1 MSVSISI
8 PGPLRCY
15 VDHAAELEFA
25 AGPLQTMLAHM
36 GQEYPALKVRL
47 LRPDGTLMAHLAVA
61 MRGQLV
67 PATTISD
74 TIVPDGELLEIV
86 FVASGG

>member
-1 MSVSISI
+1 MSVAVSI
-8 PGPLRCY
+8 PGPLRRY

-25 AGPLQTMLAHM
+25 AGPLQTLLAHM
-36 GQEYPALKVRL
+36 GQTFPALKVRL
-47 LRPDGTLMAHLAVA
+47 LRPDGTLMAHLAVS

-67 PATTISD
+67 PAVAISD
-74 TIVPDGELLEIV
+74 TVVSDGELLEIV